1 MIKKIVVRNKKQRKE
16 DLKECI
22 IGAVAGLLLTALFFL
37 TIIVQPYFI
46 GLFR

>member
-1 MIKKIVVRNKKQRKE
+1 MIKKFVIRNTRQRKE

-22 IGAVAGLLLTALFFL
+22 FGALAGLLLTALFFL
-37 TIIVQPYFI
+37 AIIVQPYFI